1 MTIFVVFLEI
11 QNSWITYVIFT
22 FLVHFWYI
30 FVFDTLRFC
39 LNYFLPPN
47 FVPFFGHFPHFWY
60 CIKPCIAKNTQC
72 DSLCYPPFLLRWK
85 FTVSCNLFLLWPP
98 LAFHCAVYFR
108 ASCVRKCL
116 IWTFMKIFH
125 DFWSSSVKNKE
136 KPPFLKVRLRLLDL
150 FRTK

>member
-72 DSLCYPPFLLRWK
+72 DSLCYPRFYYDGSSLCR
-85 FTVSCNLFLLWPP
+85 VI
-98 LAFHCAVYFR
+98 YFY
-108 ASCVRKCL
+108 S
-116 IWTFMKIFH
+116 
-125 DFWSSSVKNKE
+125 D
-136 KPPFLKVRLRLLDL
+136 PRLLSTVPSISELVVYANAL
-150 FRTK
+150 FGHSWKSFMISGRRQSKIKKNRHFKSSFASSRLISN